1 VSKSAGEH
9 GAELAALATSPV
21 PVDPEV
27 FPSLRYRRM
36 AQRFGMAAQE
46 QLTCGTHIHVA
57 ITSEEEGVGV
67 LDRIRPWLAVLL
79 ALSGNSPY
87 WQGEDSSYASYR
99 AQVWSRW
106 PSAGPTELFGSA
118 QAYQHTVRA
127 LVDSET
133 ILDEGMIYFDAR
145 LARNYPTVEL
155 RVPDVCMHAQDAA
168 LLAVLARAL
177 VETAAREWAA
187 GRSAPL
193 MRTEALKLASWR
205 ASRSGLEGALI
216 HPHTQRPA
224 PAHEVVRALVDHV
237 QPGLE
242 HSCEAEEVRGLLEDL
257 LGRGNGASLQRAACG
272 RNGRLVDVVTDAITR
287 TRAA

>member
-1 VSKSAGEH
+1 M
-9 GAELAALATSPV
+9 AE
-21 PVDPEV
+21 
-27 FPSLRYRRM
+27 
-36 AQRFGMAAQE
+36 RFGMAAQE

-79 ALSGNSPY
+79 ALSANSPF
-87 WQGEDSSYASYR
+87 WHGEYSSYASYR
-99 AQVWSRW
+99 AQVWTRW

-118 QAYQHTVRA
+118 QTYRQTVRA

-168 LLAVLARAL
+168 LLGVLARAL

-187 GRSAPL
+187 GRPAPL
-193 MRTEALKLASWR
+193 VRTEALKLANWR
-205 ASRSGLEGALI
+205 ASRSGLEDTLI
-216 HPHTQRPA
+216 NPRTQRPA
-224 PAHEVVRALVDHV
+224 PAREVVQAFLGHV

-242 HSCEAEEVRGLLEDL
+242 HTSEAQDARRLLDEL
-257 LGRGNGASLQRAACG
+257 LGRGNGACLQRAAYQ
-272 RNGRLVDVVTDAITR
+272 RNGRLADVVSDAITR
-287 TRAA
+287 TRMG